1 MYEKLGITENHL
13 RALALFTRGF
23 DKEFY
28 VREVHK
34 ILGVSPR
41 TAQLVLADLEGK
53 AVLESRL
60 KGKIKLFGLKKNA
73 MAKEYLFFAEEYKKI
88 TFLQKSDLLREV
100 FEKCAPGLNGIV
112 LLFGSYVKGKEKAN
126 SDIDILV
133 IGEYEKSLTD
143 AVSRMYGKNVSV
155 KKYPR
160 SVFANE
166 MNTDNLLREVLN
178 DHVVLQGL
186 EEFVAQVLKWTK

>member
-13 RALALFTRGF
+13 RALALFSRGF
-23 DKEFY
+23 DKELY
-28 VREVHK
+28 VREVQK
-34 ILGVSPR
+34 LLDVSPR

-53 AVLESRL
+53 GVLESRL
-60 KGKIKLFGLKKNA
+60 KGKIKLYGLKKNS
-73 MAKEYLFFAEEYKKI
+73 MAREYMFFSEEYKKI
-88 TFLQKSDLLREV
+88 MFLQKNELLREI

-112 LLFGSYVKGKEKAN
+112 LLFGSYVKGMEKAN

-133 IGEYEKSLTD
+133 VGEYDKSRIET
-143 AVSRMYGKNVSV
+143 VSRMYGKNISI

-160 SVFANE
+160 SVFAKE
-166 MNTDNLLREVLN
+166 MHTDNLLREVLN

-186 EEFVAQVLKWTK
+186 EEFIAQVIQWTR